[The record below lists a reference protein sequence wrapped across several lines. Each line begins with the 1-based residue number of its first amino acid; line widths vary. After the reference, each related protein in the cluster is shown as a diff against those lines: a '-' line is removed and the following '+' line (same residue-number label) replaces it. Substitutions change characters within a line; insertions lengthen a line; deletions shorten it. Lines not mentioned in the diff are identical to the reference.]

1 MNDRKALKA
10 FKKIKKYCINTPC
23 DLCIF
28 NMNHIYNLD
37 HKNYCYFFEAHN
49 PCSWDVLRF
58 ESKELDKR
66 DQEIWG
72 GEGD

>member
-10 FKKIKKYCINTPC
+10 FKKIKKYCRNTPC

-28 NMNHIYNLD
+28 NMKHILNF
-37 HKNYCYFFEAHN
+37 KQNEYCYFFDGHN
-49 PCSWDVLRF
+49 PISWDLSLF

-66 DQEIWG
+66 EQEIWG